1 MEQNLVGMFIWFI
14 NDIVH
19 FDLKL
24 KMAVRVNYMF

>member
-1 MEQNLVGMFIWFI
+1 MEQILVGMFII

-24 KMAVRVNYMF
+24 KMAVRVNYVF